1 MAHIDQSRERPP
13 RKKKRS
19 GSFLLE
25 LPGLLLGALLIAVLL
40 KTFVVQPFWIP
51 SESMRETL
59 QVDDR
64 VLVWKPAYQLGEIEH
79 GDIVVFRRGEQEELA
94 LPERV
99 VRSVLEALGIQ
110 SPGNEDVIK
119 RVIGLPGDTVEIEDN
134 QVIVNGA
141 TLDEPYVSEA
151 DMPDMAEVVVDED
164 GVFVM
169 GDHRCQGC
177 SQDSRVI
184 GQIPVDDILG
194 QAVFVIWPV
203 DRMGGL

>member
-1 MAHIDQSRERPP
+1 MAHIDESRSKQPKE
-13 RKKKRS
+13 KR

-40 KTFVVQPFWIP
+40 KTFVIQPFYIP

-59 QVDDR
+59 QIDDR

-79 GDIVVFRRGEQEELA
+79 GDVIVFRRGPDDDLSV
-94 LPERV
+94 PERV

-110 SPGNEDVIK
+110 SSGSDDVIK

-134 QVIVNGA
+134 HVIVNGEM
-141 TLDEPYVSEA
+141 LDEPYISEPE
-151 DMPDMAEVVVDED
+151 MPDMSELMVAEG

-169 GDHRCQGC
+169 GDHRCEGC

-184 GQIPVDDILG
+184 GEIPDEDILG
-194 QAVFVIWPV
+194 QAVFIIWPF
-203 DRMGGL
+203 DRVGGL

>member
-1 MAHIDQSRERPP
+1 MAHLDQSRERPT
-13 RKKKRS
+13 KTKRR
-19 GSFLLE
+19 GSFLIE

-59 QVDDR
+59 QIDDR
-64 VLVWKPAYQLGEIEH
+64 VLVWKPAYQLGEIEP
-79 GDIVVFRRGEQEELA
+79 GDVVVFRRGEAEDLSW
-94 LPERV
+94 PEKA

-110 SPGNEDVIK
+110 SPGNEDLIK
-119 RVIGLPGDTVEIEDN
+119 RVIGLPGDTVAIEDN
-134 QVIVNGA
+134 QVLVNDEA
-141 TLDEPYVSEA
+141 IDEPYIAEPE
-151 DMPDMAEVVVDED
+151 MQDMAEITVGEG

-169 GDHRCQGC
+169 GDHRCGGC

-184 GQIPVDDILG
+184 GEIPIKDIVG
-194 QAVFVIWPV
+194 QAVFIIWPF